1 MITLIKNFAD
11 IKKIV
16 IKSFKYSNCT
26 FSCLTDLEPHHP
38 AL

>member
-1 MITLIKNFAD
+1 MIALIKNFAY
-11 IKKIV
+11 IKIA

-26 FSCLTDLEPHHP
+26 FSCVTEPHHP